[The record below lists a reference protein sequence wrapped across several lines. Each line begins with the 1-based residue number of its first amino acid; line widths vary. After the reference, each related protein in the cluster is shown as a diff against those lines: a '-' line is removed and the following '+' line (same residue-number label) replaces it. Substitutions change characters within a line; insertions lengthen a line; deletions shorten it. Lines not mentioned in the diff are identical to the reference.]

1 MSIINVSL
9 SRRLRTTPFETR
21 VFEHGVKAFTIYNKM
36 TLPTV
41 FESAEA
47 DYQHLCEH
55 VQLWDVACERQVQ
68 IKGPDA
74 LALVELITPRDIS
87 KCAVNQ
93 CMYAP
98 LVDEFG
104 GIINDPI
111 IIRVAENT
119 YWLSIADSD
128 VVLWV
133 KGIAFGR
140 KLNVDISE
148 PDVSPLGV
156 QGPKAEDLMV
166 DILGEQVRDIGFFK
180 CIEVNLAGAN
190 MLMARSG
197 WSGQGGFEIY
207 LNDSAKGLKLW
218 DEIWAAGEKYNIRA
232 GCPNSIE
239 RLETGLLSFGND
251 MTYANNPFEC
261 GLDRFFKLGK
271 TAEYMSRQALDKIA
285 RDGVQRKM
293 VKLKISADAQGNRA
307 PAVRETWPITTE
319 GGDAI
324 GIVTSLAY
332 SPRFDAT
339 LAFAFIDVEHI
350 QTDATVTIVCG
361 EKMFD
366 AKICDDKWQ

>member
-111 IIRVAENT
+111 IVRVAENT

-271 TAEYMSRQALDKIA
+271 IAEYMSRQALDKIA